1 VTAGGGDQSGGLDPF
16 DGEDGDG
23 DTGAD
28 DSADV
33 FGALSDPLRVDI
45 LEALAAYHRERG
57 AGTPVGFADLRRRV
71 GVEDSG
77 RFRYHLRK
85 LQDHFV
91 RGTDEGY
98 RLTHAGSEVVA
109 AILAGTYTEQP
120 SLGPADL
127 DSECPLC
134 GGTARATYEDGYC
147 LVTCPDDHPLFGWAV
162 PPNAVSDAA
171 LPQVVDLAERLG
183 FQAMELAIAGN
194 CPKCYSPV
202 DPQVVVD
209 GERAQPSFVAECDT
223 CGGREAGPVGFC
235 LFVDPAVRAFY
246 RRHGRPLAERH
257 PWELPFTQGETAIDA
272 VREDPVR
279 VEFELELD
287 DEVLAVTVDDAGR
300 VVAADRREREG

>member
-1 VTAGGGDQSGGLDPF
+1 MRQRDDRTSGVEPF
-16 DGEDGDG
+16 EDEDDGAAD
-23 DTGAD
+23 AD
-28 DSADV
+28 DSAAV
-33 FGALSDPLRVDI
+33 FAALSDEVRVEI
-45 LEALAAYHRERG
+45 LQALAAHHREHG
-57 AGTPVGFADLRRRV
+57 ARTPVGFADLRRRV

-91 RGTDEGY
+91 RGVEGGY
-98 RLTHAGSEVVA
+98 RLTHAGTEIVA

-147 LVTCPDDHPLFGWAV
+147 LVTCPEDHPLFGWSV
-162 PPNAVSDAA
+162 PPNAVSDAT
-171 LPQVVDLAERLG
+171 LPDVVDLAERLG

-202 DPQVVVD
+202 EPQVVAD

-246 RRHGRPLAERH
+246 RRHDRPLSERY
-257 PWELPFTQGETAIDA
+257 PWELPFTQDETAIAA
-272 VREDPVR
+272 VHEDPLR
-279 VEFELELD
+279 VEFELALG
-287 DEVLAVTVDDAGR
+287 DEVLAVTVDDTGR
-300 VVAADRREREG
+300 VAATDRREREA